1 MANEKKYQRQ
11 TKGFQQF
18 RESLAFTPKQV
29 GDEMARQRAANTAT
43 EQQNYENQGLAD
55 LASFQLLRSQQK
67 MIDDANDTRAALTE
81 QFRLQDVTA
90 FSNLAQMGVHHMA
103 AKEQRDDQKKA
114 YSDFLELS
122 KNPEL
127 LKKVMTPYRNNVK
140 LNDENVRKMTQLA
153 FTLESGGEELALV
166 KRVLNNGGHYS
177 QNMLRLMKANILEDI
192 PTWMQQELNTKVG
205 IPDHVFPGI
214 TEPIS
219 IEDIEEGGKYHKIL
233 QERDP
238 DGSVQQYLNARAS
251 KGITDILSEW
261 YSPEA
266 VMSDFQPA
274 INKHFGKRDL
284 SGGADAKA
292 FWNSETQ
299 RELRDV
305 TVAEAKTL
313 DPDTFVYE
321 LLKDIEAQAPYM
333 GSVKEAFQ
341 TKLNQLLVAFEN
353 GEITLGT
360 LRAIETALVNSKDH
374 TKIGFE
380 GVKEF
385 GEWRKDNFGAVN
397 WQTRIDQHIKA
408 QGEKAK
414 ELRESAITNLKGR
427 IYQYKL
433 AEKQAPSREII
444 QEWVSSMDEN
454 GLLGGMSQFEA
465 FDKATENMTTQ
476 QGDTIEQMKID
487 LKGSV
492 AQSGGISAEVV
503 ANYPPEIRDWLEDQG
518 WILDPAFEPDESAK
532 SDFNTLLGALVKQ
545 SMKQEGAYDRP
556 LTEKLILKNGGDW
569 LRKRYTDLRKGGTP
583 ADKALSTAL
592 TELQKKFDEDI
603 ESWMVFKHNDD
614 RVEELTTKSVDEWQR
629 NGFSFDS
636 PLTALEDRLEGLAVH
651 LRSGGRIH
659 QDLTYKADDG
669 NYYSVFDDTLAQ
681 LAARSGK
688 TQAAILRE
696 QLEGMGIQVSLD
708 GEFKYLNADRRTQ
721 YIMERGGSGQIR
733 AKVNASIKDSHLEK
747 LEINQDGGKNFYGIP
762 IARLNDT
769 YLEEATGIDAAYI
782 NSVEEGGF
790 RSIMNKLGIKQHE
803 LLNPNHVK
811 LIQKRVLS
819 EHGAIALGT
828 VDTEETGQAS
838 FTYNA
843 EEVNL
848 TPGLTSAFKNDFNQR
863 HFDKPMRI
871 TYASASERG
880 TPIGETKPAN
890 FGGGTLVFGIV
901 SGSDTSVHLGW
912 RHVEAMKRWHP
923 WILELMK
930 TQGKFYE

>member
-1 MANEKKYQRQ
+1 MANETKYKRRKDGHQL
-11 TKGFQQF
+11 F

-29 GDEMARQRAANTAT
+29 GDAMASQRAANTAT
-43 EQQNYENQGLAD
+43 RQQNYENQGDAD
-55 LASFQLLRSQQK
+55 LASFQLLRDQQK
-67 MIDDANDTRAALTE
+67 MIDEANDKAAKMSADWG
-81 QFRLQDVTA
+81 LQDFRA
-90 FSNLAQMGVHHMA
+90 FSTLADMAFHHMA
-103 AKEQRDDQKKA
+103 AKEQRDDQKQA
-114 YSDFLELS
+114 FQDFLELE

-127 LKKVMTPYRNNVK
+127 LKKVMTPYRNNVR

-153 FTLESGGEELALV
+153 FTLDSGGEELALV
-166 KRVLNNGGHYS
+166 KRVLNNGGHYN
-177 QNMLRLMKANILEDI
+177 QNMLRLMKANVLEDI
-192 PTWMQQELNTKVG
+192 PTWMQQELNTKVQ

-219 IEDIEEGGKYHKIL
+219 IEDIEPDGKYFELI

-266 VMSDFQPA
+266 VMADFQPA

-284 SGGADAKA
+284 SSSADAKA

-299 RELRDV
+299 RELRAV
-305 TVAEAKTL
+305 TVAEAKAL
-313 DPDTFVYE
+313 DPNTFVYE
-321 LLKDIEAQAPYM
+321 LIKDVEAQAPYM

-360 LRAIETALVNSKDH
+360 LRGIEEAIVNSKDH
-374 TKIGFE
+374 DKIGFE
-380 GVKEF
+380 GVKQF
-385 GEWRKDNFGAVN
+385 KEWRDKNFGAVN
-397 WQTRIDQHIKA
+397 WETRIDQHIKA

-433 AEKQAPSREII
+433 AEKQAPPREII

-487 LKGSV
+487 LTGSV

-518 WILDPAFEPDESAK
+518 WILDPAFEPDEGAK

-583 ADKALSTAL
+583 KDKALGTAL
-592 TELQKKFDEDI
+592 DELQKKFDEDI
-603 ESWMVFKHNDD
+603 DSWMVFKHSDD
-614 RVEELTTKSVDEWQR
+614 RVEELTAQSVDEWQR

-659 QDLTYKADDG
+659 KDLTYKADDG
-669 NYYSVFDDTLAQ
+669 NYYSVFDDTLTQ

-688 TQAAILRE
+688 TTAAILRE
-696 QLEGMGIQVSLD
+696 QLEGMGINVSLD

-721 YIMERGGSGQIR
+721 YIMERGGAGKIR
-733 AKVNASIKDSHLEK
+733 AEVNASIKDSHLEK

-762 IARLNDT
+762 MARLNDT
-769 YLEEATGIDAAYI
+769 YLEEATGISADYL
-782 NSVEEGGF
+782 NTVEEGGF
-790 RSIMNKLGIKQHE
+790 RGVMNKLGIKQHE

-819 EHGAIALGT
+819 EHGGIPFGA
-828 VDTEETGQAS
+828 VDTDETGQAS

-843 EEVNL
+843 EEANL
-848 TPGLTSAFKNDFNQR
+848 IPGLTSAFKNDLNQR
-863 HFDKPMRI
+863 HFEPGTKI
-871 TYASASERG
+871 TYATASDKG
-880 TPIGETKPAN
+880 TPIGTTKPAN
-890 FGGGTLVFGIV
+890 FKLPWQKEIPTLVFGPI
-901 SGSDTSVHLGW
+901 SGGSHLGW
-912 RHVEAMKRWHP
+912 RFLEGAQP
-923 WILELMK
+923 WVQELVK